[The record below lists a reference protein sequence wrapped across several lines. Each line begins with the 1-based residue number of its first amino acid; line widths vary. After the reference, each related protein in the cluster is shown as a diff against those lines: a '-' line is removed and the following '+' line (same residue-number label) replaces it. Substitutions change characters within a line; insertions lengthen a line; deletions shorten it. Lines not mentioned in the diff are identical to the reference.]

1 MKAVL
6 VIDVPDNILLD
17 FSKAN
22 IEIKENAYLVN
33 KDENEWKYTKPI
45 RFESVPLRPLPQ
57 KGTMENVVECEY
69 NRGFVDGRNH
79 CIDLI
84 MGETKWKKQY

>member
-1 MKAVL
+1 MKAIL
-6 VIDVPDNILLD
+6 VVDIPEDYTGSVISVNLYGRNNKVIH
-17 FSKAN
+17 
-22 IEIKENAYLVN
+22 EIHTN
-33 KDENEWKYTKPI
+33 K
-45 RFESVPLRPLPQ
+45 LRPMPL

-84 MGETKWKKQY
+84 MGETE

>member
-6 VIDVPDNILLD
+6 VIDVPDNIILD

-33 KDENEWKYTKPI
+33 KDENAWKYTKPI
-45 RFESVPLRPLPQ
+45 RFESVPLRPMPSKLVPFGYLDAGNEDGLYE
-57 KGTMENVVECEY
+57 KGY
-69 NRGFVDGRNH
+69 ND
-79 CIDLI
+79 CIDEI
-84 MGETKWKKQY
+84 TGET

>member
-6 VIDVPDNILLD
+6 VIDMPDMCLNCDLYAFQSCYPLQRRINRDGLKMVD
-17 FSKAN
+17 KP
-22 IEIKENAYLVN
+22 
-33 KDENEWKYTKPI
+33 EWC
-45 RFESVPLRPLPQ
+45 PLRPMPL

-69 NRGFVDGRNH
+69 NKGFVDGRNH

-84 MGETKWKKQY
+84 MGETE

>member
-6 VIDVPDNILLD
+6 VIDVPDNIILG

-33 KDENEWKYTKPI
+33 KDENAWKYTKPI
-45 RFESVPLRPLPQ
+45 RFEGVSLRPLPQ
-57 KGTMENVVECEY
+57 KKTPQGSDLFNDYV
-69 NRGFVDGRNH
+69 NGWND
-79 CIDLI
+79 CIDAI
-84 MGETKWKKQY
+84 TGETE